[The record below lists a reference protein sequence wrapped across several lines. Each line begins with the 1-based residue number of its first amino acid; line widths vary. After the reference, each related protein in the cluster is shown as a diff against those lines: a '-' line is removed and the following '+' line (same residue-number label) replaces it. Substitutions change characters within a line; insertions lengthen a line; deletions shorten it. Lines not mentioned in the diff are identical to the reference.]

1 MVVMPLIEKGL
12 LRSPECVMLP
22 LLRFLQCTTIELSN
36 FTRPF
41 LKSILQNIR
50 SSNEMMG
57 KQSCECLSCF
67 FRKLNGTEPLV
78 FVMSEVFELYNGK
91 TTLIE
96 HKYRIIGTILDS
108 IPQLARFPEVC
119 NLVAQ
124 NLTKI
129 VAKESNEM
137 VLQSVSISL
146 AQLIDLTQVSE
157 TSHIL
162 EYFKISLKN
171 DKQSANR
178 RASLIAF
185 PHLCRTASVATISFG
200 LSIMLDLFGRWILM
214 STFEPD
220 LIHVCNGLLALQRR
234 DITAGM
240 V

>member
-1 MVVMPLIEKGL
+1 MPLMEKGL
-12 LRSPECVMLP
+12 LRSPESVLLP
-22 LLRFLQCTTIELSN
+22 LLRFLQCTNIEPSN

-41 LKSILQNIR
+41 LKPILQNIR
-50 SSNEMMG
+50 SYNEIMG
-57 KQSCECLSCF
+57 KQSCECLESF
-67 FRKLNGTEPLV
+67 FRKLNDTESLV
-78 FVMSEVFELYNGK
+78 FVISEVFELYNGK

-96 HKYRIIGTILDS
+96 HKYRIIGAISDS
-108 IPQLARFPEVC
+108 ILQLTRFPEVC

-124 NLTKI
+124 NLMKI

-137 VLQSVSISL
+137 LLQSIFVSL
-146 AQLIDLTQVSE
+146 AQLIDLIQVSE
-157 TSHIL
+157 ASRIL
-162 EYFKISLKN
+162 EHFKSSLKN

-185 PHLCRTASVATISFG
+185 PYLCRTANVDTISFG
-200 LSIMLDLFGRWILM
+200 MPILLDLFGKWILM
-214 STFEPD
+214 PTFELD